1 CSSGAPV
8 RAGDVER
15 SLVVALV
22 NGGRPELS
30 GVEGVGDGAVEGD
43 RGGYGVDVLGERG
56 EGGCGA
62 GVVGAPVLHHVV
74 EVIGSELP
82 DKLSPPVA
90 EHCDGALDF
99 LGAPAGGGVHVSVCE
114 GGEDLVCRAALP
126 VVVLVDRGTGG
137 GGRLGGKA
145 VLGLDGE
152 RGLGR
157 GLGQQGRAVAILA
170 AGDELVI
177 ALGGVFVEGGLAAH
191 DWFSNVSA

>member
-30 GVEGVGDGAVEGD
+30 GVERVGGGAVEGD

-74 EVIGSELP
+74 EVGCGESP
-82 DKLSPPVA
+82 DKLSPTVA
-90 EHCDGALDF
+90 GHGDGPLD
-99 LGAPAGGGVHVSVCE
+99 LGGAPAGGGAHVPVCE
-114 GGEDLVCRAALP
+114 GGEDLVGRAAVP
-126 VVVLVDRGTGG
+126 IVVLVDRGTGG

-152 RGLGR
+152 RGFGR
-157 GLGQQGRAVAILA
+157 GLGQ
-170 AGDELVI
+170 
-177 ALGGVFVEGGLAAH
+177 
-191 DWFSNVSA
+191 

>member
-30 GVEGVGDGAVEGD
+30 GVERVGDGAVEGD

-74 EVIGSELP
+74 EGGCGDPS
-82 DKLSPPVA
+82 DKLPAAIS
-90 EHCDGALDF
+90 EQCDRPLDF
-99 LGAPAGGGVHVSVCE
+99 CGAPAGGGVHVSVCE
-114 GGEDLVCRAALP
+114 GGEDLVGRAALP
-126 VVVLVDRGTGG
+126 IVVLVDRGTGG

-152 RGLGR
+152 GGLGC
-157 GLGQQGRAVAILA
+157 GLG
-170 AGDELVI
+170 
-177 ALGGVFVEGGLAAH
+177 
-191 DWFSNVSA
+191 